1 MTKVVRNFQEKAKAD
16 AIAKRFSQIL
26 ILNPG

>member
-1 MTKVVRNFQEKAKAD
+1 MTQAVRNSQEKAKAD
-16 AIAKRFSQIL
+16 AKAKRFSQIL